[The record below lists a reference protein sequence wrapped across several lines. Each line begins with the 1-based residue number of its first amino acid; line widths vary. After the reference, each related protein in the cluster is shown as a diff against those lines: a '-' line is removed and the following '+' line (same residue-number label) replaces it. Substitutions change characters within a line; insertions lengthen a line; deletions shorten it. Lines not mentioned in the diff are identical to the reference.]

1 MDTQLK
7 KQIMGRVVAIYLVR
21 RFAPVMSFGVIFF
34 SAILAMWRFVS
45 FTNVYQN
52 MPEVTNPSA
61 TYTFLTVAVQNTE
74 VYVQVSLGLI
84 LAAMMYYAFVLTKRL
99 QQRRGAM
106 ARV

>member
-34 SAILAMWRFVS
+34 GALLAMWRFVS
-45 FTNVYQN
+45 FVNVYQN

-61 TYTFLTVAVQNTE
+61 TYTFFSVAVQNTE
-74 VYVQVSLGLI
+74 VYVQISLGLI
-84 LAAMMYYAFVLTKRL
+84 IATMMLYSVILIKRL
-99 QQRRGAM
+99 QQKRGVFV
-106 ARV
+106 RV